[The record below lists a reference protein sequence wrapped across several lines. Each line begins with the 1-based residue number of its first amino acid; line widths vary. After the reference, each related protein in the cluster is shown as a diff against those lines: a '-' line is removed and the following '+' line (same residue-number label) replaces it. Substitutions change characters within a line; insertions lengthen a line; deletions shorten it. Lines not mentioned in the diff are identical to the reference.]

1 MYAMHLDNNRF
12 RNGNDFQ
19 LLGYIPLI
27 KIISI
32 LELAHIRRR
41 EVAQLVRHL
50 SEQRVDGSSPQLCIF
65 FIC

>member
-32 LELAHIRRR
+32 LELTHIRRR

-50 SEQRVDGSSPQLCIF
+50 S
-65 FIC
+65 